1 MFLIDY
7 HGGIIVLNSHRR
19 ARTINSYKFH
29 TAIVRRRSC
38 YSNFINNRIMK
49 SHLYLKSDTHH
60 IVSCTSALTIVQSCM
75 QCGIIAWVAL
85 TCQPKISMRLK
96 IPLTIEPPY
105 PICLTD
111 EVITGFSRGSSELGI
126 PTANINMSSALESL
140 NTGIYFGF
148 CKVSP
153 KYEKKPGYF
162 SSQTNQKVYFNFG
175 QSLRSEDIEGLPMVM
190 SIGWNPFFNNEKK
203 AAEVHIIHHFPDTF
217 YGASIKIAIL
227 GYLRPERDYT
237 TKGT

>member
-1 MFLIDY
+1 M
-7 HGGIIVLNSHRR
+7 
-19 ARTINSYKFH
+19 
-29 TAIVRRRSC
+29 RS
-38 YSNFINNRIMK
+38 
-49 SHLYLKSDTHH
+49 
-60 IVSCTSALTIVQSCM
+60 
-75 QCGIIAWVAL
+75 
-85 TCQPKISMRLK
+85 K
-96 IPLTIEPPY
+96 IPSTIEPPY

-237 TKGT
+237 TKEALIEDIKTDISIAKEALSRTPYSQIHDLDGSQLLPDRNPKHE